1 MEKLIE
7 MTMDGRLSLVW
18 VFVAFL
24 VVVGVYEAWPWLV
37 ERHYDRVRRIR
48 RAKFRR

>member
-18 VFVAFL
+18 TFVAFV
-24 VVVGVYEAWPWLV
+24 VVVGVYEAWLWLV
-37 ERHYDRVRRIR
+37 ERHYDRARRVR